1 MCKRFSVSAILVL
14 LILASGLH
22 GATAQEAAQNG
33 VTIPGKFYNSD
44 GTAVIYFMMLKPS
57 KDNPQKSAGLGM
69 QYQHVD
75 DHYHFDGTYTKLLV
89 GFYAAADW
97 QKFASLWKKARA
109 APRPA
114 EDDYSD
120 KDTGSYFDADDHTL
134 VSVGPNSDGTIS
146 FTMAGNPDEQNNT
159 PRDIN
164 IFYLPTKDFH
174 AFDRAIKKVSAY
186 FGK

>member
-1 MCKRFSVSAILVL
+1 MLRYGGTIAALLVL
-14 LILASGLH
+14 ALGIQGVH
-22 GATAQEAAQNG
+22 AQEVAPSN

-44 GTAVIYFMMLKPS
+44 GTAVIYFMMVKPS
-57 KDNPQKSAGLGM
+57 KDNPSKTAGLGM

-89 GFYAAADW
+89 GFYADGDW
-97 QKFASLWKKARA
+97 QKFVSLWEKARA

-114 EDDYSD
+114 ADDYSD
-120 KDTGSYFDADDHTL
+120 TAAGSYFDADDHTL
-134 VSVGPNSDGTIS
+134 VGVGPNSDGTIA
-146 FTMAGNPDEQNNT
+146 FTMAGNPNEQNNT

-164 IFYLPTKDFH
+164 IFYLSPKDLP
-174 AFDRAIKKVSAY
+174 AFESAMKQVSAY